1 MKLLVKPLAIIFYL
15 KELLVKNWKFI
26 QWPTYLTLGVGIFS
40 IFLGSV
46 VWEMYFSAIQF
57 VLQLA
62 MMLGFAIIQFVGIF
76 WFMSRTRLTEI
87 LPGDPKTMTMDDYVG
102 QPELKKTIEQWVH
115 LIRNRTEFQKIG
127 GRLIS
132 GILLTGKAGVGK
144 SHLAKC
150 LAGSS
155 NIAFLGTEGS
165 SFKAMFFGVSTLK
178 IMALF
183 SKARKLA
190 EKYGSCIIFIDEIDS
205 IGAARAGM
213 GGGGMGMMGGGGELT
228 RLLYEM
234 DGLVEQSTWQK
245 CYTKASILCGEG
257 TVDWGHVLVMG
268 STNLPQALDTALK
281 RPGRFDLIVEVDV
294 PDQKGRLDIIA
305 YYLKKVINTL
315 TEDERTYLSEISGFT
330 TPVHLMSAI
339 TKDSVRLAVF
349 DGRKSITLKDIETAL
364 QEQIVGLPNPITNLQ
379 EEQKWQI
386 AVHEASHAVAQY
398 KLLGASS
405 RIVRLSIIRRTNA
418 LGYMLPIDK
427 QDVYA
432 LPLSNI
438 IRRIMVSVAGH
449 VGTELILGE
458 VWSGASGDFGHI
470 RMLMQNLIMYGMF
483 GTFPLSENGPSV
495 QEKVDVFFKRISDK
509 TRELLD
515 KNRDMVVGL
524 AKALLENGDMNG
536 ADVYAVINQYEATD
550 ETTHTELPTL

>member
-1 MKLLVKPLAIIFYL
+1 MKLLIKPLAIIFYT
-15 KELLVKNWKFI
+15 KELLFKNWKFI
-26 QWPTYLTLGVGIFS
+26 QWLVYPTVGTGILS
-40 IFLGSV
+40 IFMGSV

-87 LPGDPKTMTMDDYVG
+87 LPGDPKTLTMDDYVG

-115 LIRNRTEFQKIG
+115 LIRNRGEFQKIG

-190 EKYGSCIIFIDEIDS
+190 TKYGSCIIFIDEIDS

-213 GGGGMGMMGGGGELT
+213 GGGGMGMFGGGGELT

-245 CYTKASILCGEG
+245 CYVKASILCGG
-257 TVDWGHVLVMG
+257 GSVDWGHVLVMG

-294 PDQKGRLDIIA
+294 PDQKGRLDIIS
-305 YYLKKVINTL
+305 YYLKKVVNNL
-315 TEDERTYLSEISGFT
+315 TDEEIKYLSEISGFT

-349 DGRKSITLKDIETAL
+349 DNRKSITLKDIETAL
-364 QEQIVGLPNPITNLQ
+364 QEQIVGLPNPISNLQ
-379 EEQKWQI
+379 DEQKWQI

-398 KLLGASS
+398 KLLGESS

-438 IRRIMVSVAGH
+438 VRRIMVSVAGH

-470 RMLMQNLIMYGMF
+470 RTLMQSLVMHGMF
-483 GTFPLSENGPSV
+483 GTFPMTENSSGT
-495 QEKVDVFFKRISDK
+495 QEKVDAYFKDISAK
-509 TRELLD
+509 TRELLEE
-515 KNRDMVVGL
+515 NRGLVMVL
-524 AKALLENGDMNG
+524 AGALLENGDMNG
-536 ADVYAVINQYEATD
+536 ADVYAVIEKHEASN
-550 ETTHTELPTL
+550 EANTTL